1 MKGFK
6 MLAVVLLAGSAL
18 LLGSCKKNENAPG
31 TMYKVRMTDG
41 PGPFSQVNVD
51 IRAVEVVKT
60 DGSIV
65 TLATNAG
72 VYNLLRF
79 SNDVDTLIA
88 SGNVTAGTVQS
99 VRLALGSNNSV
110 VKDGTT
116 YPIAINSGDDAG
128 LTLAIHQNVV
138 VNTTTELLV
147 DFDANQ
153 SVVSDNGGSSYHLRP
168 VLRTIGLDVSATGS
182 IKGHISPANTHVVVT
197 VIGNGNTFSTNATD
211 DGYFRIRGLA
221 QGTYTVVVTPS
232 LPLAPITVTNIAVTA
247 GETNDIG
254 IVAF

>member
-1 MKGFK
+1 MKSIRII
-6 MLAVVLLAGSAL
+6 AVLVAVSGAL

-41 PGPFSQVNVD
+41 PGPYSQVNVD
-51 IRAVEVVKT
+51 IRAVQVIKT
-60 DGSIV
+60 DGSVV
-65 TLATNAG
+65 TLSTNAG

-99 VRLALGSNNSV
+99 VRLTLGSNNTV
-110 VKDGTT
+110 VKDGTS
-116 YPIAINSGDDAG
+116 YPMAINSGDDAG
-128 LTLAIHQNVV
+128 LTLSIHQNVV

-182 IKGHISPANTHVVVT
+182 IKGHITPANTNVVIT
-197 VIGNGNTFSTNATD
+197 VSGNGNTFSTTATD

-221 QGTYTVVVTPS
+221 QGTYSVTITPE
-232 LPLAPITVTNIAVTA
+232 LPLAPITVPNIAVTA
-247 GETNDIG
+247 GETADIG
-254 IVAF
+254 LVAF